1 MAMHRWLLP
10 ELQKDAACALAEEC
24 EIQPFLALLLTTRG
38 ITTVD
43 EALSFLVGGEEDDP
57 FSLVDMDLAVERIER
72 AIDTGE
78 SVMIYGDYD
87 VDGVTATALLF
98 EYLKSR
104 GANVAYRL
112 PTREG
117 DGYGLHTGAVDDF
130 AAAGVSLLITVDN
143 GITAV
148 EAVERANAAGIDVV
162 VTDHHKP
169 QETLPSAVAVVD
181 PHRADCQSGC
191 TGYAGVSIAYLLCC
205 ALEGDADVIMERYGD
220 LLALGM
226 LADVMPLVGAGRTLV
241 RRGLAVL
248 NHLRRPGLRALCALA
263 GMADKELTATR
274 VVFSLAPR
282 LNAAGRMDD
291 PRISAALL
299 LETDKEKADILAET
313 VHTLN
318 TKRQETELHILAEID
333 KRLQEDP
340 ALAADRVPVIVGEN
354 WATGV
359 VGILAARLTERF
371 GKPCIVLS
379 TDGDT
384 AHGSGR
390 SLEGFS
396 LFDALSACSDRL
408 LTFGGHALA
417 AGLSL
422 KTEGIA
428 DFRRAI
434 NAYAAGHFPQMP
446 IPELRLDFKLRPSEI
461 DSEKLALLSALEPF
475 GAGNPTPVF
484 GLFGMRLDN
493 ITPIGGGKHLRL
505 TFSKNGTKLA
515 VLKFHT
521 EQAAFPVA
529 CGTVCDLAV
538 TLEKNVYKGVVSP
551 TVLLRDIRFADVD
564 AAPFLAATQD
574 FDAVLRQE
582 KKAPL
587 PERAAMGSLYRFLVQ
602 RGGFVGTLDALWYSV
617 GDKELSPLSVRLAL
631 ELWREAGLVSLKDT
645 GNELCI
651 TLLPAAGKSDLSATP
666 LWQYLQ

>member
-148 EAVERANAAGIDVV
+148 EAVERANAVGMDVV

-181 PHRADCQSGC
+181 PHRADCRSGC

-263 GMADKELTATR
+263 G
-274 VVFSLAPR
+274 
-282 LNAAGRMDD
+282 
-291 PRISAALL
+291 
-299 LETDKEKADILAET
+299 
-313 VHTLN
+313 
-318 TKRQETELHILAEID
+318 
-333 KRLQEDP
+333 
-340 ALAADRVPVIVGEN
+340 
-354 WATGV
+354 
-359 VGILAARLTERF
+359 
-371 GKPCIVLS
+371 
-379 TDGDT
+379 
-384 AHGSGR
+384 
-390 SLEGFS
+390 
-396 LFDALSACSDRL
+396 
-408 LTFGGHALA
+408 
-417 AGLSL
+417 LSL
-422 KTEGIA
+422 IH
-428 DFRRAI
+428 I
-434 NAYAAGHFPQMP
+434 
-446 IPELRLDFKLRPSEI
+446 
-461 DSEKLALLSALEPF
+461 
-475 GAGNPTPVF
+475 
-484 GLFGMRLDN
+484 
-493 ITPIGGGKHLRL
+493 
-505 TFSKNGTKLA
+505 
-515 VLKFHT
+515 
-521 EQAAFPVA
+521 
-529 CGTVCDLAV
+529 
-538 TLEKNVYKGVVSP
+538 
-551 TVLLRDIRFADVD
+551 
-564 AAPFLAATQD
+564 
-574 FDAVLRQE
+574 
-582 KKAPL
+582 
-587 PERAAMGSLYRFLVQ
+587 
-602 RGGFVGTLDALWYSV
+602 
-617 GDKELSPLSVRLAL
+617 
-631 ELWREAGLVSLKDT
+631 
-645 GNELCI
+645 
-651 TLLPAAGKSDLSATP
+651 
-666 LWQYLQ
+666 